1 MDAIADS
8 VFTDIGASDAPTDDP
23 SLLTVVLDVTP
34 QSWYKIRNQIT
45 IHEVAKS
52 LLVFLNAHLS
62 LNNSNQVAFVASTP
76 QGSKFLYPNPEKDYD
91 EVRSRMNRKDGDDTN
106 MDKSEATPSL
116 VGVGMYRQFRIV
128 DEAVLEKLNEVFT
141 DMSNNVDETRS
152 NSTLSGA
159 LSLALTYTNRMLN
172 LDLSISTTTASAINT
187 TTNVSANK
195 TNSSGTTSNSTS
207 GTNTTSITSMRSRI
221 LIVSSNDDDDIKYI
235 PTMNT
240 TFAAQKMK
248 VPIDV
253 AKLGEKDSSY
263 LQQAS
268 DATNGVYLNIK
279 NPEGLIQTLCTA
291 FFIEPSIRPLI
302 ILPTNSNVNYRAS
315 CFITGKSV
323 NLGFVCSVCL
333 CIMSIIPN
341 DGACPTCSSKF
352 NEKTLAQLRRGV
364 VIPTKKKRKLELNGD
379 GLSEN
384 GQSEKSTSDI

>member
-8 VFTDIGASDAPTDDP
+8 VFTDIGSSDSPSDDP

-45 IHEVAKS
+45 IQEVAKS

-62 LNNSNQVAFVASTP
+62 LNNSNQVAFIASTP
-76 QGSKFLYPNPEKDYD
+76 QGSKFLYPNPEKNYD
-91 EVRSRMNRKDGDDTN
+91 EVSSKKNGEGSNLNKAYST
-106 MDKSEATPSL
+106 SSL
-116 VGVGMYRQFRIV
+116 VGDGMYRQFRIV
-128 DEAVLEKLNEVFT
+128 DEAVLEKLNEIFA
-141 DMSNNVDETRS
+141 DISQNVDKSRS

-187 TTNVSANK
+187 TTNANSNK
-195 TNSSGTTSNSTS
+195 TSSSGTTSNSMSTG
-207 GTNTTSITSMRSRI
+207 GTNTTSLTSMRSRI
-221 LIVSSNDDDDIKYI
+221 LIVSSNDDNDIKYI
-235 PTMNT
+235 PIMNT

-253 AKLGEKDSSY
+253 AKLGERDSSY

-268 DATNGVYLNIK
+268 DATNGVYLHIA
-279 NPEGLIQTLCTA
+279 NPEGLIQTLSTA
-291 FFIEPSIRPLI
+291 FFIEPSIRLLI

-333 CIMSIIPN
+333 CIMSIIPKE
-341 DGACPTCSSKF
+341 GKCPTCGSKF
-352 NEKTLAQLRRGV
+352 DEKILAQLRRGV
-364 VIPTKKKRKLELNGD
+364 VIPVKKKRKLDSNG
-379 GLSEN
+379 N
-384 GQSEKSTSDI
+384 GQSDNVTPEI